1 VRYGP
6 ASRVHRGVFGPFEGS
21 FPIGIPADPDKFL
34 AIREFHV
41 VHGCVSLS
49 DVPGLADQ
57 LVASQEDSVR
67 KRGNL
72 GETIPELS
80 AKPYFVGLFSRAW

>member
-1 VRYGP
+1 MCP
-6 ASRVHRGVFGPFEGS
+6 
-21 FPIGIPADPDKFL
+21 
-34 AIREFHV
+34 
-41 VHGCVSLS
+41 LS
-49 DVPGLADQ
+49 NVLGLADQ

-67 KRGNL
+67 KRGNV

>member
-21 FPIGIPADPDKFL
+21 FPIRIPADPDKFL

-41 VHGCVSLS
+41 
-49 DVPGLADQ
+49 ADQ

-67 KRGNL
+67 KRGNV
-72 GETIPELS
+72 GGKIPEIS
-80 AKPYFVGLFSRAW
+80 AQPYFVSLFSRAW